1 MDSTIYSEILI
12 PIHILLGNIL
22 RNHLVGLR
30 SAPAFDISL
39 SRPMQMDL
47 EYGMRALASF
57 CHETPAR
64 NGKTAPWRSRL
75 SNKSRGIIAEF
86 SEPRAQASGPYHLK
100 AVS

>member
-64 NGKTAPWRSRL
+64 NGKTAPWRGSVTSPVESSRRFP
-75 SNKSRGIIAEF
+75 SRA
-86 SEPRAQASGPYHLK
+86 RKQAVLTT
-100 AVS
+100 